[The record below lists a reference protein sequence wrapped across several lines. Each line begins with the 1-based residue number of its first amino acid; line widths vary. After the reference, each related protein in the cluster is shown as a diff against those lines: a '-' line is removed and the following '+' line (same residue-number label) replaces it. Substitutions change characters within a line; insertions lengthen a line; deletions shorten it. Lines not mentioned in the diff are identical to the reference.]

1 MYRYNGEWRD
11 CNSDVWGGEGFM
23 PQAARQTRASVSNY
37 QTHVRRCTRPIRG
50 VGSAYGDGDG
60 DASGEFATGVGFA
73 MRTCAEN
80 LWLELQNWEDWRRS
94 DAR

>member
-1 MYRYNGEWRD
+1 MYRYNGERRD

-80 LWLELQNWEDWRRS
+80 LWSELQNWEDWRRS